1 MLPSMDMEGG
11 EEILPFG
18 NPDQM
23 AWDGTGELP
32 GMEDALNPVSGW
44 QEDGASENLSEMG
57 TEFAGTEEISASGG
71 TVDTLHGAAFTEE
84 AAGAGISSTSTEA
97 IGGYPSMEEGGTVP
111 SEGADSVAYSQHG
124 GAVSEQI
131 GSNPDFIIIG
141 LCIQI
146 FGPMRMV
153 Q

>member
-1 MLPSMDMEGG
+1 M
-11 EEILPFG
+11 
-18 NPDQM
+18 
-23 AWDGTGELP
+23 
-32 GMEDALNPVSGW
+32 
-44 QEDGASENLSEMG
+44 
-57 TEFAGTEEISASGG
+57 
-71 TVDTLHGAAFTEE
+71 DTLHGAAFTEE